1 MSYIDRNLLAGER
14 IIFRTKKSLMVF
26 FFPIVWTIFASYAS
40 NYMRSQP
47 LLQQLIWLPGALA
60 LYLWAYAA
68 VVYLFSDYVVTDK
81 RVMMREGFLIR
92 RTNEV
97 RINTISQV
105 NVDQSLVGQ
114 LLNYGVVILNAFG
127 AQDAYTMISRPNE
140 FQRCVNEQV
149 NK

>member
-26 FFPIVWTIFASYAS
+26 FFPVVWTIFASYAT
-40 NYMRSQP
+40 NYMHSQS
-47 LLQQLIWLPGALA
+47 LLQQLVWLPGALA
-60 LYLWAYAA
+60 LFLWASSGI
-68 VVYLFSDYVVTDK
+68 VYLSSDYVVTDK
-81 RVMMREGFLIR
+81 RVMMREGFFIR

-105 NVDQSLVGQ
+105 NVDQSLLGQ

-127 AQDAYTMISRPNE
+127 AQDAYTMISNPGE
-140 FQRCVNEQV
+140 FQRNVNQQL